1 MTIQIGTA
9 NDSSINLL
17 GNMKLT
23 LQQLDK
29 LLDEYRELSAA
40 CDAARAAG
48 CLEVEGRLQNA
59 IWSSIETVISFFD
72 PEGWIMWHIFEN
84 DYGSKGHE
92 AGYHGNL
99 KPIKTTSDLLWLI
112 NTRGDDL
119 RASYESALCKIRELE
134 MQVDSYRC
142 KTY

>member
-1 MTIQIGTA
+1 
-9 NDSSINLL
+9 
-17 GNMKLT
+17 MKLT

-29 LLDEYRELSAA
+29 LLDEYRELSIA

-72 PEGWIMWHIFEN
+72 SEGWIMWYILEN

-112 NTRGDDL
+112 NTGGDDL
-119 RASYESALCKIRELE
+119 KASYESALCKIRELE
-134 MQVDSYRC
+134 MQLDNAR
-142 KTY
+142 TQH

>member
-1 MTIQIGTA
+1 MSA
-9 NDSSINLL
+9 
-17 GNMKLT
+17 LT

-29 LLDEYRELSAA
+29 LLSEYRELSDA

-72 PEGWIMWHIFEN
+72 PEGWIMWHILEN
-84 DYGSKGHE
+84 DYGSNGHE
-92 AGYHGNL
+92 AGYHGNI

-112 NTRGDDL
+112 TYQRESEVDAL

-134 MQVDSYRC
+134 MQADSYRC

>member
-1 MTIQIGTA
+1 MNT
-9 NDSSINLL
+9 
-17 GNMKLT
+17 LT

-29 LLDEYRELSAA
+29 LLDEYRELSDA

-59 IWSSIETVISFFD
+59 MWSSIETVISFLD
-72 PEGWIMWHIFEN
+72 PDGWIMWYILEN
-84 DYGSKGHE
+84 DYGSKGYD

-112 NTRGDDL
+112 TYQSESEVDSL
-119 RASYESALCKIRELE
+119 RVSYESALCKIRELE
-134 MQVDSYRC
+134 MQADNYRC

>member
-1 MTIQIGTA
+1 MST
-9 NDSSINLL
+9 
-17 GNMKLT
+17 LT

-29 LLDEYRELSAA
+29 LLSEYRELSAA

-72 PEGWIMWHIFEN
+72 PEGWIMWHILEN

-92 AGYHGNL
+92 AGYHGNI
-99 KPIKTTSDLLWLI
+99 KPIKTTTDLLWLI
-112 NTRGDDL
+112 TYQRESEVDSL

-134 MQVDSYRC
+134 MQADSYRC

>member
-1 MTIQIGTA
+1 MNT
-9 NDSSINLL
+9 
-17 GNMKLT
+17 LT

-29 LLDEYRELSAA
+29 LLSEYQELSAV

-72 PEGWIMWHIFEN
+72 PEGWIMWHILEN

-99 KPIKTTSDLLWLI
+99 RPIKTTSDLLWLI
-112 NTRGDDL
+112 TYRRESEVDAL

-134 MQVDSYRC
+134 MQADNYRC